1 MIDVFTTIL
10 IGVSLLVGVLC
21 VTLGLVGRTP
31 GDLSILGLV
40 LVEVL
45 LLVQVV
51 IAIVAPATGNPP
63 TGNLGE
69 FWVYLAAGFLIPP
82 TAIVWAL
89 TDRTRWSTVVL
100 GVAALAIAVMTYR
113 MNQIWNVQL
122 G

>member
-1 MIDVFTTIL
+1 MIDVFTIIL
-10 IGVSLLVGVLC
+10 VATSTLVGVLC
-21 VTLGLVGRTP
+21 VVLGLVGRKP
-31 GDLSILGLV
+31 ADLSILGLV

-45 LLVQVV
+45 LLAQVV
-51 IAIVAPATGNPP
+51 IAIVAPAAGNPP

-69 FWVYLAAGFLIPP
+69 FWVYLVTACLIPP
-82 TAIVWAL
+82 AAIVWAL

-122 G
+122 V

>member
-1 MIDVFTTIL
+1 MIDIFTIIL
-10 IGVSLLVGVLC
+10 LGVATLVGVLC
-21 VTLGLVGRTP
+21 VTLGLLGRKP
-31 GDLSILGLV
+31 ADLTILGLV

-45 LLVQVV
+45 LLAQVV
-51 IAIVAPATGNPP
+51 IALIAPAVGNPP

-69 FWVYLAAGFLIPP
+69 FWVYLVTACLMPP
-82 TAIVWAL
+82 AAIVWAL

-100 GVAALAIAVMTYR
+100 GVGALAIAVMAYR